1 MSLSLFMSSVVTGIY
16 GLRSMVYLV
25 NRLPCK
31 VCTVWQVTRKNH
43 VCSLLQCCSIKCVES
58 WLLCRIRDETMMEL
72 GVQLEDRGDESVWKL
87 EDPEVLRKAHQ
98 EKQQAAAEQKIK
110 KLSMA
115 HSKKD
120 AVSMQLHLPV
130 ISLQLPLLGRCA
142 YIVSLLTAI
151 LLTYCHWQGQHTSH

>member
-1 MSLSLFMSSVVTGIY
+1 
-16 GLRSMVYLV
+16 
-25 NRLPCK
+25 
-31 VCTVWQVTRKNH
+31 
-43 VCSLLQCCSIKCVES
+43 
-58 WLLCRIRDETMMEL
+58 MMEL

-120 AVSMQLHLPV
+120 AVSMHLHMSV
-130 ISLQLPLLGRCA
+130 ISLQLPLLG
-142 YIVSLLTAI
+142 L
-151 LLTYCHWQGQHTSH
+151 